1 MEKLLERRFKIPFGP
16 RNTAKEIQA
25 KRIVFWKGVA
35 GDVGLGEQAEA
46 GDAASPG
53 ELMPLRLADG
63 PQLHA
68 ANHAME
74 KRFDRA
80 EVAQRIR

>member
-1 MEKLLERRFKIPFGP
+1 MEKLLERRFKIPFGA
-16 RNTAKEIQA
+16 RNAAKEIQA
-25 KRIVFWKGVA
+25 KRIVLGKGMA
-35 GDVGLGEQAEA
+35 GDVGFREQAKT
-46 GDAASPG
+46 GDAASSWK
-53 ELMPLRLADG
+53 LMPLCFADG
-63 PQLHA
+63 AQLHA